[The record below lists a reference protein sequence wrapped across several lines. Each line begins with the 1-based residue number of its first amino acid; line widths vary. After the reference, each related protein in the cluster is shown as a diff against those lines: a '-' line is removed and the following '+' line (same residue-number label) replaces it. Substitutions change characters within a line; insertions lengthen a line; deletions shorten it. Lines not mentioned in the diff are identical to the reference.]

1 MKKILIALLVITN
14 AFVADAQLTNGLI
27 AHWNFNGNAND
38 VTGNGHNGTTI
49 SNVSYTTGKQGAAN
63 TAALF
68 NGTNSYILTPFKSDL
83 NLSNFTIAAL
93 VKVNGYYT
101 GTCQT
106 TVILSRGG
114 DHTTGHYNLIYSD
127 NAFDNV
133 NCQQLDTSKMVFY
146 SNINNK
152 LLMMSNAGFQYT
164 PTIVSG
170 NWYCV
175 VSTYDGNKS
184 NVYIN
189 GTLMSSVT
197 MPSGP
202 IGNSNE
208 ALSIGATRFGN
219 YTQYPYWL
227 NGAIDDLRLYNRA
240 LTQTEVDSFCNLFA
254 SPVITPEVSIAQPV
268 SQTSFCPGDQF
279 QLHYTV
285 TAQFNPGNV
294 FTAQLSDAT
303 GSFAT
308 PVAIGSTTAV
318 GPGVINCTI
327 PVNTPPGTGYRVRV
341 SASNPAKTSADN
353 GVNLTVFQAPSIAI
367 SGDTAVCIGDTL
379 KLFATVNPAGIKIN
393 WTGPG
398 SFSDTGKVITIPN
411 ADYPDSGKYIVTTSN
426 GGCTATDTITA
437 IVGNVTFELGNDTV
451 ICNDETLMLY
461 TGVKGATHLWQDG
474 STADTF
480 KTQTSG
486 TYFVKASLG
495 SCSHTDTIDIEVQ
508 HINMHLP
515 GDTVICPKTSIT
527 ISVPDTFDKYVW
539 NIALNTPSITVDKGG
554 KYWLTVTKG
563 KCSLT
568 DSILV
573 EEHEPYFLLG
583 NDTMICI
590 GRELTLTASSIPGSR
605 YVWQD
610 GTLGETYVVK
620 EKGLYHVTANNMCGS
635 FSSNIYVDYFACECY
650 PFMAGAFTPDGNGL
664 NDDIGP
670 RMDCVP
676 REFKFTIV
684 NRRGEVVFKTEVF
697 GNRWDGL
704 HYGVPAGMDT
714 YFYMIQ
720 ITDILGNKTMHKGDF
735 LLMR

>member
-1 MKKILIALLVITN
+1 MNKFLLVLLLVTN
-14 AFVADAQLTNGLI
+14 TVFVRAQLTNGMV
-27 AHWNFNGNAND
+27 AHWDFNGNTND
-38 VTGNGHNGTTI
+38 VTGNNLHATPFNIT
-49 SNVSYTTGKQGAAN
+49 YAQGMQGLNN
-63 TAALF
+63 TAAQF
-68 NGTNSYILTPFKSDL
+68 NGTSSYALVPYDSKM
-83 NLSNFTIAAL
+83 NLSTYTLCAII
-93 VKVNGYYT
+93 KINGFYQ
-101 GTCQT
+101 GTCQGNF
-106 TVILSRGG
+106 ILFRGSEG
-114 DHTTGHYNLIYSD
+114 QSGSYGFGYFD
-127 NAFDNV
+127 NAYNSCSAFDP
-133 NCQQLDTSKMVFY
+133 TKHVFY
-146 SNINNK
+146 GQAGNSIGNINDFQSNIK
-152 LLMMSNAGFQYT
+152 AQTGQ
-164 PTIVSG
+164 
-170 NWYCV
+170 WYCLCV
-175 VSTYDGNKS
+175 VYDGSTIKTYVNS
-184 NVYIN
+184 TLASTLNITS
-189 GTLMSSVT
+189 GTLGTSSN
-197 MPSGP
+197 P
-202 IGNSNE
+202 IG
-208 ALSIGATRFGN
+208 IGKYLNGGTS
-219 YTQYPYWL
+219 YPYWI
-227 NGAIDDLRLYNRA
+227 NGLIDDLRLYNRA
-240 LTQTEVDSFCNLFA
+240 LSKTEIDSFCNIFA

-268 SQTSFCPGDQF
+268 SKTSFCPGDQF